1 MTVGPG
7 RFDCFQQFFFRER
20 FAKAAIEA
28 GRAVVLREHVSCVLR
43 GRFVLQGRFVLRE
56 AAVSVTLSG
65 PRPSLPL
72 RRCSPPILMRDSSF
86 AEADAPAS
94 ERMSNV
100 DAAWLRMEKLT
111 NQMTITGVLT
121 FGAPVSREDVRR
133 AVEKRLLRFDRL
145 RQRVERGGALR
156 HPRWEPDPHF
166 DLDHHVRAAELPA
179 PGDKEQLQELA
190 SRLMSRPLDFSRP
203 LWQFHVVDGYA
214 GGGAGASSAST
225 TQRLIN
231 ALKRLGRDGA
241 RAARGVARGAGA
253 LGKLAWPSREPDT
266 LLRGELGREKKAAW
280 SEAVPLADVKA
291 VARAL
296 GGTVND
302 VLLTAVTGALRRYLE
317 GKNER
322 VPGDLDLRAA
332 VPVNLRPLTE
342 APLEMGNGFGLVF
355 LALPVGTRAPVERL
369 RVLRRRMDRLKS
381 SPEAPLLL
389 GVLAAVGATTQAFE
403 DRIVRYLAR
412 KLTAVATNV
421 PGPQQTRYL
430 AGAPLET
437 LMAWVPQAG
446 RVGLGVSVI
455 SYDGDVRLGIATDA
469 RLVGDPD
476 TLVEAFRREFDA
488 LVARVPGR
496 DGRVPGRDDG
506 EEEEETVEGEEAD
519 ESETDES
526 ESGRDDGDMQPPP
539 HKENPDRCQ
548 ATTKAGEQCKLPAQD
563 GARFCHV
570 HRGG

>member
-1 MTVGPG
+1 M
-7 RFDCFQQFFFRER
+7 FRE
-20 FAKAAIEA
+20 
-28 GRAVVLREHVSCVLR
+28 
-43 GRFVLQGRFVLRE
+43 
-56 AAVSVTLSG
+56 
-65 PRPSLPL
+65 
-72 RRCSPPILMRDSSF
+72 
-86 AEADAPAS
+86 
-94 ERMSNV
+94 
-100 DAAWLRMEKLT
+100 LT
-111 NQMTITGVLT
+111 NQMTITAVLT

-214 GGGAGASSAST
+214 GGGAVVAQFHHCIADGVTLVRVLLSLTDATPEAPPGGTPGEEDRADALIGVGEEGGGAGASSAST

-231 ALKRLGRDGA
+231 ALKRLGRGGA

-496 DGRVPGRDDG
+496 DDG
-506 EEEEETVEGEEAD
+506 EEEETVEGEEAD

-539 HKENPDRCQ
+539 HEENPDRCQ